1 MSKMFL
7 TFAAVF
13 LALSGA
19 ANPGLADQVGSPTV
33 MSGDVLE
40 VAGRRFHLYG
50 IDAPEMDQSCMVNG

>member
-50 IDAPEMDQSCMVNG
+50 MIDPVKDSSS